1 MNIRWRAGLAMA
13 AALLFLASS
22 SFVAARAV
30 SATDEAEVRSR
41 LEQAFQQLRAGDYN
55 ALYEALPSSSQRRIP
70 RERFVTALER
80 TRGMYEL
87 DRLQIGAMRVSGNLA
102 AVDTVVYG
110 RVRQPVATEG
120 KIVVRQYLM
129 REDGQWRVATADRS
143 TIRRLLAGNPTL
155 ARRFPPSEPRIYIK
169 RDGRWMDIGSLSAAR
184 RHMQQ

>member
-1 MNIRWRAGLAMA
+1 MNISRRAGVAIA
-13 AALLFLASS
+13 VALLFLASS
-22 SFVAARAV
+22 FVAARA
-30 SATDEAEVRSR
+30 AAKDEAEVRSR

-55 ALYEALPSSSQRRIP
+55 ALYEALPSSSQRRIS

-110 RVRQPVATEG
+110 RVRQPFATEG
-120 KIVVRQYLM
+120 KIVARQYLM

-143 TIRRLLAGNPTL
+143 AIQRLLAGNPTL
-155 ARRFPPSEPRIYIK
+155 ARRFPPSAPRIYIK
-169 RDGRWMDIGSLSAAR
+169 RDGRWISIGSLSAAR
-184 RHMQQ
+184 RLAQQ